1 MTDVLGPK
9 PVLRAMGAARREND
23 LEAALSFIAP
33 ESLDQGQPVTRDDW
47 RRKWEQMQAGSP
59 DMEVTTEQSVED
71 GEWIA
76 HRYTIRGTHKSDL
89 FGQPPTG
96 ERFEVRGMD
105 MVRVR
110 DGQIIE
116 HWAVAEPLRTR

>member
-9 PVLRAMGAARREND
+9 AVLRAMGAARREND

-33 ESLDQGQPVTRDDW
+33 ESLDQGQPVTREDW

-59 DMEVTTEQSVED
+59 DMEVTTEHSLED

-76 HRYTIRGTHKSDL
+76 HRYTIRGTHKADL

-110 DGQIIE
+110 DGQILE
-116 HWAVAEPLRTR
+116 HWAIAEPLRTR

>member
-1 MTDVLGPK
+1 MTDVPGPRA
-9 PVLRAMGAARREND
+9 VLRAMGAARREND

-47 RRKWEQMQAGSP
+47 RRKWEQMKAGSP
-59 DMEVTTEQSVED
+59 DMEVTTEHSVED
-71 GEWIA
+71 GEWVA
-76 HRYTIRGTHKSDL
+76 NRYIIRGTHTSDL

-96 ERFEVRGMD
+96 EHFEVRGMD

-110 DGQIIE
+110 DGQLIE
-116 HWAVAEPLRTR
+116 HWAFAERLRAR

>member
-1 MTDVLGPK
+1 MTDAPGPK
-9 PVLRAMGAARREND
+9 AVLRAMSAARREND

-59 DMEVTTEQSVED
+59 DMEVTTEHSMED

-76 HRYTIRGTHKSDL
+76 HRYTICGTHKSDL

-105 MVRVR
+105 MIRVR

-116 HWAVAEPLRTR
+116 HWAIAEPLRTR

>member
-1 MTDVLGPK
+1 
-9 PVLRAMGAARREND
+9 
-23 LEAALSFIAP
+23 
-33 ESLDQGQPVTRDDW
+33 
-47 RRKWEQMQAGSP
+47 
-59 DMEVTTEQSVED
+59 MEVTTEHSIED

-76 HRYTIRGTHKSDL
+76 HRYAVRGTHKSDL

-96 ERFEVRGMD
+96 QRFEARGMD

-116 HWAVAEPLRTR
+116 H